1 MIPVQ
6 KFQEI
11 SSKTKQATTSL
22 VEKLWDNK
30 WIIIPSLILVY
41 GLIQKKGSLKSLFKP
56 KKAKSTRK
64 EEQKAHPK
72 ARSTSSNDR
81 KTQKNR
87 TPAQNVK
94 LPHNKNFKEEF
105 LTVEDLSTSY
115 ASEKDTG
122 VARSPPTKS
131 ANKKNVYMGYTS
143 DTDSIVPEEDSV
155 KSAAKARHI
164 KATSNPDDLFF
175 TIYQQLN

>member
-30 WIIIPSLILVY
+30 WIIIPSLILAY

-64 EEQKAHPK
+64 EEQKVHSK
-72 ARSTSSNDR
+72 ARSNSSNDR
-81 KTQKNR
+81 KPPKSR
-87 TPAQNVK
+87 APAQNVK
-94 LPHNKNFKEEF
+94 LAHHRNFKEEY

-122 VARSPPTKS
+122 VTRTPQIKNT
-131 ANKKNVYMGYTS
+131 NKKNIYMGYTS
-143 DTDSIVPEEDSV
+143 DAESVVPEEDSV
-155 KSAAKARHI
+155 KSAAKARHN